1 SAAMT
6 RLRLL
11 LVSAWLSVTVSTGM
25 DVQKRIVGGNEC
37 ERHYHVH
44 LRIVF
49 ADGTSSFCG
58 GTLISDQWIV
68 TAAHYLFPS
77 SSSSSLE
84 PALTPKLHCA
94 DFKLVDCKS
103 LIQRLKADIPER
115 YSRRSHQHWFCAK
128 TDLGDSG
135 GGAVFE
141 DKIYGVVSFTGD
153 PKYVCREDIGIM
165 DLCNQD
171 YRKWIDDTIKT

>member
-1 SAAMT
+1 MT

-25 DVQKRIVGGNEC
+25 DVQKRIVG
-37 ERHYHVH
+37 
-44 LRIVF
+44 
-49 ADGTSSFCG
+49 
-58 GTLISDQWIV
+58 
-68 TAAHYLFPS
+68 
-77 SSSSSLE
+77 
-84 PALTPKLHCA
+84 

-128 TDLGDSG
+128 TDLVDGCFGDSG